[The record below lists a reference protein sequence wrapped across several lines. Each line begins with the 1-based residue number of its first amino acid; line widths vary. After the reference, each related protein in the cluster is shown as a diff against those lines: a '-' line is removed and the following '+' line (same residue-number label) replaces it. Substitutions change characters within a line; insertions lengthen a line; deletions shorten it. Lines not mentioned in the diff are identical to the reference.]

1 VKLGFIGLGK
11 MGKPMT
17 LNLLKAGHE
26 VTVHNRSRAVVDE
39 LGGQGANRAT
49 SPAQVAAAA
58 DIVMTCLPT
67 PASVEEG
74 YSGANGLL
82 PAARTGQL
90 FIDFSTVA
98 VALSRSLAVGATAKG
113 AAFLDAPVSGGPAGA
128 QGGALTIMVGGEKAA
143 FDQALPVFQALGKNI
158 HHLGPSGAG
167 TVIKLVNQLLV
178 CINMAGVVEGLML
191 GAKAGADPQVVMDV
205 IGNSFGGSFMLNRAV
220 PLLQQ
225 RKFEPG
231 TPVNLI
237 LKDQGIIH
245 EMAGELGVRLLMG
258 SQARAIFEEAR
269 ALGLGDQDMVSLMI
283 PQERIAGQEVT
294 RAVGG

>member
-1 VKLGFIGLGK
+1 MKLGFIGLGK

-67 PASVEEG
+67 PASVEEV

>member
-11 MGKPMT
+11 MGRPMT

-39 LGGQGANRAT
+39 LAGQGAKPAT
-49 SPAQVAAAA
+49 SPAGMAAAA
-58 DIVMTCLPT
+58 DVVMTCLPT
-67 PASVEEG
+67 PATVEEV
-74 YSGANGLL
+74 YNGADGLL
-82 PAARTGQL
+82 PAARSGQL

-98 VALSRSLAVGATAKG
+98 VALSRSLAQGAAAKG

-128 QGGALTIMVGGEKAA
+128 QGGTLTIMVGGEKAA
-143 FDQALPVFQALGKNI
+143 FDQALPVFQTLGKNI

-205 IGNSFGGSFMLNRAV
+205 IGSSFGGSFMLNRAV

-294 RAVGG
+294 SGGGA